1 MTDSRQQAEA
11 LWHEAQAKHL
21 AGDVDDALALYGR
34 SIETW
39 PTPEAHTFRGWA
51 YSSKGAL
58 DAAIADCK
66 QAIELDPD
74 FGNPYNDIG
83 SYLMKLGKPDEAIEW
98 LDKAKLAL
106 RYESR
111 HYPFINLGRIYAA
124 MGQFLRAL
132 DELEGA
138 LMYRP
143 DDADCLRAIGTL
155 RAKIQ

>member
-11 LWHEAQAKHL
+11 LVREAQEKHL
-21 AGDVDDALALYGR
+21 SGDVDDALALYAR
-34 SIETW
+34 SIETC
-39 PTPEAHTFRGWA
+39 PTAEAYTFRGWA

-66 QAIELDPD
+66 RAIELDPE

-83 SYLMKLGKPDEAIEW
+83 SYLMKQGSPDEAIEW
-98 LDKAKLAL
+98 LDRAKIAH

-124 MGQFLRAL
+124 KGQFLRAL

-143 DDADCLRAIGTL
+143 EDADCLRAIATL